1 MYDNIGEK
9 IKLLAK
15 IVFILEAIVAV
26 IAGIALLATDDS
38 FAFVGLLTLFCG
50 PIIAWVG
57 SWILYG
63 FGVLVEDVHIIR
75 NGEATTVEATTVEA
89 TTVEATTVEAT
100 HKPNF
105 KSDTEEISDNTPVIY
120 ETVIP
125 IYDKKYDIYV
135 CPSCGSELRK
145 GQKQCLCRKMLDW
158 NNIQ

>member
-1 MYDNIGEK
+1 MYDNIGGK
-9 IKLLAK
+9 VKLLAK
-15 IVFILEAIVAV
+15 IVFIVEAIVAV

-57 SWILYG
+57 SWILYA

-89 TTVEATTVEAT
+89 K
-100 HKPNF
+100 HKPDF

-145 GQKQCLCRKMLDW
+145 GQEQCLCRKMLDW